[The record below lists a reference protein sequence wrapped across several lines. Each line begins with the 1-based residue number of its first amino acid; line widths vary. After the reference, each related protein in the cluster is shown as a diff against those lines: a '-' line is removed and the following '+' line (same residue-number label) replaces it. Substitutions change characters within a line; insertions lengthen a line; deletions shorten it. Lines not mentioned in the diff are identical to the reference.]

1 MSSNIIKKIIKRY
14 NLRLTLDCMTYA
26 AEGMGSLTQTGQ
38 RSGRLTINSDQQRSG
53 RAFALGLRKWWI
65 PPPLKAPNHCL
76 RETSHAL
83 CCCFFK
89 RFSKRSSYPSRG
101 LAACQMDDCA
111 WLIARGNKQPL

>member
-1 MSSNIIKKIIKRY
+1 
-14 NLRLTLDCMTYA
+14 MTYA

-38 RSGRLTINSDQQRSG
+38 RSGGLTINSDQQRSG
-53 RAFALGLRKWWI
+53 TFAPGLRKWWI

-89 RFSKRSSYPSRG
+89 RFSKRDSRG
-101 LAACQMDDCA
+101 IRQMQVI
-111 WLIARGNKQPL
+111 LK